1 MPRSVVSVLSPQVES
16 NAWDLR
22 CSDRQKEF
30 RKVYQRVGPERWPL
44 TPRYRLEEQDVED
57 RRFCE
62 LTSAQQE
69 AAYAL
74 YFTEEES
81 TC

>member
-1 MPRSVVSVLSPQVES
+1 MCTFRMEGWQESARSSVKRLDRKGGRFAPQ
-16 NAWDLR
+16 
-22 CSDRQKEF
+22 
-30 RKVYQRVGPERWPL
+30 
-44 TPRYRLEEQDVED
+44 YRLEEQDMED

-62 LTSAQQE
+62 LTSAQWE

>member
-1 MPRSVVSVLSPQVES
+1 MRRQVG
-16 NAWDLR
+16 
-22 CSDRQKEF
+22 
-30 RKVYQRVGPERWPL
+30 RKRWPF
-44 TPRYRLEEQDVED
+44 TPWYRLAEQDVED

>member
-1 MPRSVVSVLSPQVES
+1 VCRQV
-16 NAWDLR
+16 R
-22 CSDRQKEF
+22 PK
-30 RKVYQRVGPERWPL
+30 RWPL
-44 TPRYRLEEQDVED
+44 APRYRLEEQDVEG